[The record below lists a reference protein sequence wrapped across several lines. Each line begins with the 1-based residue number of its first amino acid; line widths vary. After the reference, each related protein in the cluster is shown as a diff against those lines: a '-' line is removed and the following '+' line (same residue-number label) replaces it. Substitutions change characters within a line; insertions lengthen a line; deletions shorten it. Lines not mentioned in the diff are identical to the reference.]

1 MLLQGRLFYT
11 PNQHK
16 LKPMIAPENKRK
28 PLHLTIENLGSP
40 TAPVLIG
47 LYGVDNEFLNEKD
60 TLKKY
65 RFIPTG
71 DTLTASITDLEY
83 GTYAIALFQDMD
95 NDGKIERNFI
105 GIPKDPYAFSNNARP
120 AFKAPSFEDCCFEYS
135 DNENTVEISMI
146 R

>member
-1 MLLQGRLFYT
+1 MKVADKTRQ
-11 PNQHK
+11 
-16 LKPMIAPENKRK
+16 
-28 PLHLTIENLGSP
+28 PLHLVIENLGSP

-47 LYGVDNEFLNEKD
+47 LYGPDNEFLNEKD
-60 TLKKY
+60 TFGKY

-71 DTLTASITDLEY
+71 ETLTADITDLPY
-83 GTYAIALFQDMD
+83 GTYAMALFQDMD

-120 AFKAPSFEDCCFEYS
+120 TFKAPSFEDCCFEYS
-135 DNENTVEISMI
+135 EAEHVVEISMI